1 MTKPTYQANEIKRM
15 CLETDM
21 DYKEFKI
28 LSDLINEEIE
38 FYTSEELVILCDC
51 SMIMFTK
58 SMLKLTIK
66 NLK

>member
-1 MTKPTYQANEIKRM
+1 MTKPTYQADEIKRM

-21 DYKEFKI
+21 NHEEFKI

-38 FYTSEELVILCDC
+38 FYSTDELVILCEI